1 MGFGV
6 PSLSY
11 RLGVFAL
18 DKCKQKKKGCLAYS
32 TDQDNK
38 SSQIF
43 ITSLASN
50 REERFQFKQTF
61 GFSRPYSVAHEIDQ
75 SQWMYQTKVILNRLI
90 TFLKNSF
97 VEFKQILQIWIKN
110 LFFCEWCVSSLC
122 VVNKLCLN
130 LGRPTDFQS
139 QCHIPIFFW
148 SV

>member
-18 DKCKQKKKGCLAYS
+18 DKWKQKKKKDCLAYS
-32 TDQDNK
+32 TDQDNN

-61 GFSRPYSVAHEIDQ
+61 GFSRPYNEV
-75 SQWMYQTKVILNRLI
+75 WPM
-90 TFLKNSF
+90 
-97 VEFKQILQIWIKN
+97 
-110 LFFCEWCVSSLC
+110 
-122 VVNKLCLN
+122 KLTNHSECTNQKL
-130 LGRPTDFQS
+130 
-139 QCHIPIFFW
+139 H
-148 SV
+148 

>member
-18 DKCKQKKKGCLAYS
+18 DKCKQKKKKDCLAYS

-50 REERFQFKQTF
+50 SKERFQFKQTF
-61 GFSRPYSVAHEIDQ
+61 GFSRPYSEV
-75 SQWMYQTKVILNRLI
+75 WPM
-90 TFLKNSF
+90 
-97 VEFKQILQIWIKN
+97 
-110 LFFCEWCVSSLC
+110 
-122 VVNKLCLN
+122 KLTSHSERTNQKLY
-130 LGRPTDFQS
+130 
-139 QCHIPIFFW
+139 
-148 SV
+148 

>member
-18 DKCKQKKKGCLAYS
+18 DKLKQKKKDCLAYS

-75 SQWMYQTKVILNRLI
+75 SQWMYQPKVILNRLI
-90 TFLKNSF
+90 TFLKNSL
-97 VEFKQILQIWIKN
+97 VEFKHFTN
-110 LFFCEWCVSSLC
+110 LNKEPVFLWVMCVLFVC
-122 VVNKLCLN
+122 
-130 LGRPTDFQS
+130 GD
-139 QCHIPIFFW
+139 
-148 SV
+148 